1 VSLDGPA
8 LWTYTPGLEPIMT
21 SPNRAPPCETAAPA
35 RNFSIS
41 TEQRVSAIVGGP
53 PAYVRRKRA
62 IEDLERT
69 VVRILAERCAEAS
82 ARGID
87 RREHARD
94 RAPTRAVERLR
105 DLVAR
110 HNRWY
115 PIEANLPMHPRTG
128 EILDR
133 TGEPWRPMRMP
144 TLDDLLARALVQEAT
159 ESGRDRGG

>member
-1 VSLDGPA
+1 
-8 LWTYTPGLEPIMT
+8 MT
-21 SPNRAPPCETAAPA
+21 SPSRAPPADTAAPA
-35 RNFSIS
+35 RNFTIS
-41 TEQRVSAIVGGP
+41 TEKRVSSIVGGP

-87 RREHARD
+87 P
-94 RAPTRAVERLR
+94 RAQLFPVACSTPVRAVERLR
-105 DLVAR
+105 DLVSR

-133 TGEPWRPMRMP
+133 TGEPWRPMPVP
-144 TLDDLLARALVQEAT
+144 TFDDLLARALPLYE
-159 ESGRDRGG
+159 ESGPDRVG